1 MSKDY
6 LPIHVNPGRLAE
18 NAVSLRGLFSIAKM
32 DRLKTSLQMP
42 EGDVEVQI
50 HFGVDQ
56 QGLRYIKGQMHTS
69 LTLQCQRCME
79 ALEHEIIADFAYG
92 MVSNEEKA
100 KKLPSH
106 YDPIIVEDQDLNL
119 QDVIEEELIISLP
132 IVPLHASEH
141 CKVQLPL
148 VAADP
153 ELIGAAEKEN
163 PFKVIESLKV
173 KRKE

>member
-6 LPIHVNPGRLAE
+6 LPIHVNPQRLSE
-18 NAVSLRGLFSIAKM
+18 NSVSLHGLFPIAKM
-32 DRLKTSLQMP
+32 DRLKPSLTQP
-42 EGDVEVQI
+42 EGDVEVTVN
-50 HFGVDQ
+50 FGVDAE
-56 QGLRYIKGQMHTS
+56 GLRFMKGQMKTH

-79 ALEHEIIADFAYG
+79 PLKHEILADFAFG
-92 MVSNEEKA
+92 MVKNEEKA
-100 KKLPSH
+100 KRLPSH

-132 IVPLHASEH
+132 IVPAHELDD
-141 CKVQLPL
+141 CKVHLPL

-153 ELIGAAEKEN
+153 ELVGSEKEN